1 MPVPVPSHRS
11 NPMPRR
17 RHWAGLL
24 LLLVLPPAFADLP
37 AARDVPNTAP
47 RRGNVDDARGYQP
60 IHHPLRTRGGVVVS
74 QSRPA
79 SEVGVRIL
87 REGGNAIDSA
97 IAVGLAE
104 AVTLPRAGNLGG
116 GGALVIHLAK
126 ENRTTAFDYYG
137 SAPAATTPT
146 LLLGRDGRPE
156 PGASISWKGVA
167 VPGTVAAFF
176 EAHRKYGKLPWS
188 QVVQPA
194 IELAEQGVRLS
205 DDEAM
210 ILDWAKPTLSRTP
223 ETRQQFFKPDGS
235 SYQAG
240 DVLRQPELAW
250 SLREIAR
257 DGADAFYKGE
267 IARRIVAASRKHG
280 GILSASDLADYRA
293 RELEPVRSTYRG
305 VELALAPSPSSGTT
319 LAQLLNL
326 LENFPLEPADAG
338 SAKAYHLIAE
348 ATRLAGADR
357 SAFAGG
363 PPQYTVP
370 SDALLDKVYARKRAA
385 LISLDRTLPADAV
398 QAGDPIAHQSPD
410 TTHYSVVDAEGN
422 AVSNTYTLSNNFGA
436 AVIAPGTGIL
446 LNNSLGNFAW
456 GGPSNSPNAP
466 APGKRLSTTI
476 TPFIAFKDGKPWIVA
491 GTPGGGSIISALA
504 QFVVN
509 VVDFKLNI
517 AEATARPRI
526 NANRDGGISYELAL
540 SPDTLDRLETLG
552 HKVEPFITQTSIQ
565 SIEIAPDGSAFGSA
579 DPRRPDSAAR
589 GVQEYR

>member
-1 MPVPVPSHRS
+1 
-11 NPMPRR
+11 MPRNASTPFPSACR
-17 RHWAGLL
+17 RAPWIAL
-24 LLLVLPPAFADLP
+24 LLLVLPSAFA
-37 AARDVPNTAP
+37 DVPNTVT
-47 RRGNVDDARGYQP
+47 RKGNVDDARGYQP
-60 IHHPLRTRGGVVVS
+60 IHHPLHARGGLVVS

-79 SEVGVRIL
+79 SEVGARIL
-87 REGGNAIDSA
+87 REGGNAIDAA

-116 GGALVIHLAK
+116 GGALVIYVAK
-126 ENRTTAFDYYG
+126 DRRTTAFDYYG
-137 SAPAATTPT
+137 SAPAATTAK
-146 LLLGRDGRPE
+146 LLLGRDGKPE
-156 PGASISWKGVA
+156 RGASISWKGVA
-167 VPGTVAAFF
+167 VPGTVAAFYA
-176 EAHRKYGKLPWS
+176 AHQKYGRLPWAS
-188 QVVQPA
+188 LVQPA

-210 ILDWAKPTLSRTP
+210 ILDWAKPTLWRTP
-223 ETRQQFFKPDGS
+223 ETRAQFFKPDGS
-235 SYQAG
+235 SYVAG
-240 DVLRQPELAW
+240 ELLRQPDLAW

-257 DGADAFYKGE
+257 DGADAFYRGE
-267 IARRIVAASRKHG
+267 IAKRIVAASRKHG
-280 GILSASDLADYRA
+280 GILSAKDLTNYRV

-326 LENFPLEPADAG
+326 IEPFPLQPADAG

-357 SAFAGG
+357 SAFSGG
-363 PPQYTVP
+363 PPQHNTP
-370 SDALLDKVYARKRAA
+370 NERLLDKKYAYQRAA
-385 LISLDRTLPADAV
+385 LISPERTLPAEAIK
-398 QAGDPIAHQSPD
+398 AGELLQQSPD

-456 GGPSNSPNAP
+456 GGPKNSPNAP
-466 APGKRLSTTI
+466 APGKRLATTI

-504 QFVVN
+504 QFIVN

-526 NANRDGGISYELAL
+526 NAARDGTISYELAL
-540 SPDTLDRLETLG
+540 SPDTLDRLEALG
-552 HKVEPFITQTSIQ
+552 HRVEPFITQTSIQ

-579 DPRRPDSAAR
+579 DPRRPDSAAI
-589 GVQEYR
+589 GVE